1 MNQAVLKPGTSAAAS
16 AVRGWLAVVSVAVAS
31 LTMVTSEFLPIA
43 LLPDI
48 GADLGVSY
56 GTAGLMV
63 VVPGLVAAVT
73 APVVTVVAGSVD
85 RRLVLLALTAL
96 LLVSNLVAATAPV
109 FAVMVLARVLLG
121 LAIGGFWTIGGG
133 IAGRLVAPR
142 SAARGMALIM
152 AGISAGTVLSLPLG
166 SFIGSVSDWRVAFF
180 AAAGLSLIVMAAQ
193 VVLLPKIPARQ
204 AIRLG
209 TLVSVLRIPRA
220 RSSYLL
226 AVLVIFG
233 HFTAYTYLLPYLKD
247 IAHMGDELVS
257 VILLAY
263 GVAGIVGNFVAGATA
278 GTRLRTTMTVAAALV
293 AVSVVLL
300 PFVAGSTPVAIALV
314 VLWGLAWGGLPLM
327 LQLRVVD
334 SIPDRETEAGLGI
347 LVSVI
352 QIALAAGS
360 LAGGALADGPGVS
373 TAFVVAAVLMLA
385 VTTVPWKPGNRDAA

>member
-1 MNQAVLKPGTSAAAS
+1 MNQAVLKSGTPAAAS
-16 AVRGWLAVVSVAVAS
+16 AARGWPAVVSVAVAS

-85 RRLVLLALTAL
+85 RRLVLLALTGL
-96 LLVSNLVAATAPV
+96 LVVSNLVAATAPV

-133 IAGRLVAPR
+133 IAGRLVAER

-180 AAAGLSLIVMAAQ
+180 AAAGLSLAVLAAQ

-209 TLVSVLRIPRA
+209 TLLSVLRIPRA

-247 IAHMGDELVS
+247 IAHLGDDLVS
-257 VILLAY
+257 VVLLAY
-263 GVAGIVGNFVAGATA
+263 GVAGIVGNFAAGATA
-278 GTRLRTTMTVAAALV
+278 GTRLRTTMTVAAGL
-293 AVSVVLL
+293 VSVSLVLL

-327 LQLRVVD
+327 LQLRVVG
-334 SIPDRETEAGLGI
+334 SVPERETEAGLGI

-385 VTTVPWKPGNRDAA
+385 VTAVPWKRES